1 MQKEISD
8 MKRAFMKIIAAF
20 ISLILMIPT
29 AACAQSTNASIPQ
42 DALTGTGAEREA
54 LSTLS
59 LEEFVEKLL
68 TETSR
73 NTGHLTYSPD
83 DIYVTDAM
91 YSAERWMRV
100 ICFNTPDYFIVLNMS
115 SRGEDAV
122 INAIHILGSA
132 EKELTAD
139 FLSLGEMIPAFAP
152 EAYTVSE
159 SVTESSMPCQC
170 VILDAIHPAELQDVI
185 QEYEGGQEFNPI
197 PDGTITLKE
206 FQENW
211 EMLNNLFFAG
221 DYPLMITPDSESVA
235 PDPSTMKFGQTNDGN
250 LLIFMTKGED
260 AQISMINI
268 SNYPCEPPSASLCGQ
283 VALAAASGMDP
294 LQWRVATL
302 SLAEYPFWDDLCN
315 MWPVLAWNDVFLT
328 MCDYEVAGEYH
339 PAAFITGGP

>member
-1 MQKEISD
+1 
-8 MKRAFMKIIAAF
+8 MKRVFMKIIAVF

-132 EKELTAD
+132 ENELPAD
-139 FLSLGEMIPAFAP
+139 FLSL
-152 EAYTVSE
+152 
-159 SVTESSMPCQC
+159 
-170 VILDAIHPAELQDVI
+170 
-185 QEYEGGQEFNPI
+185 
-197 PDGTITLKE
+197 
-206 FQENW
+206 
-211 EMLNNLFFAG
+211 
-221 DYPLMITPDSESVA
+221 
-235 PDPSTMKFGQTNDGN
+235 
-250 LLIFMTKGED
+250 
-260 AQISMINI
+260 
-268 SNYPCEPPSASLCGQ
+268 
-283 VALAAASGMDP
+283 
-294 LQWRVATL
+294 
-302 SLAEYPFWDDLCN
+302 
-315 MWPVLAWNDVFLT
+315 
-328 MCDYEVAGEYH
+328 
-339 PAAFITGGP
+339 